1 MPLPSEPG
9 AAIFAASADEV
20 AAILALNP
28 TFARFERSLLLAVAA
43 QCGFAT
49 YEAGATVMRQG
60 DAGNFACVILEGEAD
75 ILVELAGRQVHVE
88 TVGRNRM
95 IGELSVFTGL
105 PRTATVVARSFL
117 VVVRIEQASM
127 MQLSAEH
134 PPIGLAIIRD
144 LAAQV
149 ASQNQS
155 FARLKQAAEAL
166 GRGEFEPAL
175 LDDLTSQPG
184 EVGPAAQ
191 AFADMA
197 AAIRSQQHRREEMKA
212 AADIQQSILPPPLPP
227 DGAAAR
233 VDLHAEMHPAREV
246 GGDFYDYFMLDPN
259 RLALTVGDVSGKG
272 IPGSLFMA
280 VSRTVLRSVTSASDM
295 AAGMAEAN
303 RLLSTQNTTCMFVTV
318 FHGVLDLASGVL
330 RYCNAGHCPPYLL
343 RAAGGRQTLERTGL
357 PMGINAELPYTT
369 GEIVL
374 TAGDALFVFS
384 DGITEAFDP
393 AGEPFGA
400 ARLEIA
406 LERCRRGGAAPL
418 VGSVL
423 AATRAFAGNAEQS
436 DDITC
441 LALVLRD

>member
-1 MPLPSEPG
+1 
-9 AAIFAASADEV
+9 
-20 AAILALNP
+20 
-28 TFARFERSLLLAVAA
+28 
-43 QCGFAT
+43 
-49 YEAGATVMRQG
+49 
-60 DAGNFACVILEGEAD
+60 
-75 ILVELAGRQVHVE
+75 
-88 TVGRNRM
+88 
-95 IGELSVFTGL
+95 
-105 PRTATVVARSFL
+105 
-117 VVVRIEQASM
+117 
-127 MQLSAEH
+127 
-134 PPIGLAIIRD
+134 
-144 LAAQV
+144 
-149 ASQNQS
+149 
-155 FARLKQAAEAL
+155 
-166 GRGEFEPAL
+166 
-175 LDDLTSQPG
+175 
-184 EVGPAAQ
+184 
-191 AFADMA
+191 
-197 AAIRSQQHRREEMKA
+197 
-212 AADIQQSILPPPLPP
+212 
-227 DGAAAR
+227 
-233 VDLHAEMHPAREV
+233 
-246 GGDFYDYFMLDPN
+246 
-259 RLALTVGDVSGKG
+259 
-272 IPGSLFMA
+272 
-280 VSRTVLRSVTSASDM
+280 
-295 AAGMAEAN
+295 
-303 RLLSTQNTTCMFVTV
+303 MFVTV